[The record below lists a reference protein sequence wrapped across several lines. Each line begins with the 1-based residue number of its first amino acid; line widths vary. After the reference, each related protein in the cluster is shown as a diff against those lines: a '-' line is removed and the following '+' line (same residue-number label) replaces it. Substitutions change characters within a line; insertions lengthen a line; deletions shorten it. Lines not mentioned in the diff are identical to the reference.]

1 MQIMKNLNDFLIWL
15 VGYEYDSLS
24 RYWAAVDYTIWDTKA
39 SKPEFIKQMDAN
51 NPDTLF
57 NILVDAGFKFF
68 EKAKIDYT
76 NHMKREDYEN
86 AENNV

>member
-1 MQIMKNLNDFLIWL
+1 MGCKK
-15 VGYEYDSLS
+15 
-24 RYWAAVDYTIWDTKA
+24 TK
-39 SKPEFIKQMDAN
+39 SDFIKQIDAN

-57 NILVDAGFKFF
+57 NMLVDTGFKFF

-76 NHMKREDYEN
+76 NYLKGGENEN

>member
-1 MQIMKNLNDFLIWL
+1 MKTLNNDFLAWL
-15 VGYEYDSLS
+15 VNYEYDTLS
-24 RYWAAVDYTIWDTKA
+24 RYWGAVGYAIWDAQKTK
-39 SKPEFIKQMDAN
+39 SDFIKQMDAN

-57 NILVDAGFKFF
+57 NMLVDTGFKFF

-76 NHMKREDYEN
+76 NYLKGGENEN